1 MVKTLSHY
9 DLILTV
15 SKITLQGY
23 TKDLAYIAVQGDY
36 LHKSYT
42 ITLNTEDVYDF
53 YTLRT
58 MSLNYEVHKFFVLL
72 TLRFLKVF
80 FVKKEN
86 LRGK

>member
-1 MVKTLSHY
+1 MNF
-9 DLILTV
+9 
-15 SKITLQGY
+15 G
-23 TKDLAYIAVQGDY
+23 A
-36 LHKSYT
+36 YT
-42 ITLNTEDVYDF
+42 ITLNTEDVNDF

-72 TLRFLKVF
+72 TLRFLKGFF